1 MFFSLDFGK
10 LKLVLSISS
19 YGISTVNSFIFFTR
33 PFKADIF
40 FFISTVSTRS
50 HLSMN
55 YDNITN
61 C

>member
-40 FFISTVSTRS
+40 FISTEIF
-50 HLSMN
+50 LQ
-55 YDNITN
+55 DLICPWITTI
-61 C
+61 